1 MKGYSR
7 FASMRPTS
15 MHPEHLASRHFL
27 LQKIPEGADRFGNW
41 DNVEFDKNTGKAK
54 RVKRANSRPQR
65 ANRRDRLVI
74 TDPDGE
80 GASRFGDWDRLFF
93 NKSTGMMSRRP
104 KRTGDE
110 KIISDAE
117 DGEAGQALI

>member
-1 MKGYSR
+1 
-7 FASMRPTS
+7 
-15 MHPEHLASRHFL
+15 MHPEHLASRRFL
-27 LQKIPEGADRFGNW
+27 LQKIPEGADRFGSW

-80 GASRFGDWDRLFF
+80 GASRFGNWDRLFF

-104 KRTGDE
+104 KRKGDE

-117 DGEAGQALI
+117 NGEAACAFD